1 MQPSNIFNPEDWM
14 YRIKEEFAI
23 CPKVKA
29 LSACCAEKG
38 PTEVGCTTYAY
49 VRMDLLIPRQ
59 IFHGL
64 LHCRQLN
71 RARYAPIKVATS
83 PKGAE
88 MYWLVVDTMT
98 GRGYLLP
105 FDAFPEEESKSRL
118 PKKSESRAFA

>member
-38 PTEVGCTTYAY
+38 PTEVGCTTYAF
-49 VRMDLLIPRQ
+49 VRMDLFVPRQ
-59 IFHGL
+59 QFYGF
-64 LHCRQLN
+64 LHCHLLK
-71 RARYAPIKVATS
+71 RARYASIKVATS

-88 MYWLVVDTMT
+88 MYWLVVDTII

-105 FDAFPEEESKSRL
+105 IDVFVEVESKVSPL
-118 PKKSESRAFA
+118 QFTELRACA